1 MQTSDVSALEAH
13 SCFPRTNP
21 AIVLILFPPFGSW
34 LCRFL
39 PKTCFMRLFSSKYV
53 AARRY
58 QSRMALRVT
67 TRDENESLSYRTRV
81 LLLPPGVCSTL
92 REV

>member
-1 MQTSDVSALEAH
+1 
-13 SCFPRTNP
+13 
-21 AIVLILFPPFGSW
+21 
-34 LCRFL
+34 
-39 PKTCFMRLFSSKYV
+39 MRLLSSKYV